1 MHYSEAEEK
10 SKTKKKI
17 LKMARERKYVPPIKT
32 DVDFSVVTGGIKS
45 QRKTVFKVLRV
56 NTVRLK
62 FCAS

>member
-32 DVDFSVVTGGIKS
+32 DVDFSVVTVGIKS
-45 QRKTVFKVLRV
+45 QRKTVSK
-56 NTVRLK
+56 
-62 FCAS
+62 C